1 MDSKIEG
8 HVNNHWNRM
17 KKKEAFENRTPCHMV
32 PHSTHGENILRRI
45 GEGYIICKMTVSHW
59 AQLRWD
65 RRICGWFVIRRLGPT
80 STPKCSP
87 IGAILGLQFLL
98 FPHFLTFS
106 LQSGGYIVIQKNFY
120 KRCEKFD
127 PIVASAI
134 DQRNFCKKPQVK
146 SSFRSEEDRSRSY
159 RQTDRQILLFIIW
172 TRADARRPIAIYA
185 QYMII

>member
-8 HVNNHWNRM
+8 HVNNHRNRM

-32 PHSTHGENILRRI
+32 PHSTHGENILRRL

-80 STPKCSP
+80 STPKFSP

-98 FPHFLTFS
+98 FTHFLTFL
-106 LQSGGYIVIQKNFY
+106 LQSGGYEVIFKNLY
-120 KRCEKFD
+120 KRYEIQTKN
-127 PIVASAI
+127 IASAI
-134 DQRNFCKKPQVK
+134 DQRNFSKKPQVK
-146 SSFRSEEDRSRSY
+146 SFFRSEEDRSWSY
-159 RQTDRQILLFIIW
+159 RITDRQILLFIICDDVMW
-172 TRADARRPIAIYA
+172 W
-185 QYMII
+185 